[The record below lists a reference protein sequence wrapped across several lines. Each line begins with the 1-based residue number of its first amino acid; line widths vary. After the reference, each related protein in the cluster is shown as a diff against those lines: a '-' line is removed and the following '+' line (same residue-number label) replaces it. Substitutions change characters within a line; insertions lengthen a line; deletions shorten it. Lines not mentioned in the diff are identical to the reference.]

1 LPPFL
6 NNGVIREY
14 FNSEGKEPD
23 IIDLLQ
29 IYENFKGAT
38 INGELTL
45 RILTEISYTYEF
57 LVLRDLMTFSI
68 SFIVV

>member
-1 LPPFL
+1 LSPFL
-6 NNGVIREY
+6 NNGVITEY
-14 FNSEGKEPD
+14 FNREGKKPD

-45 RILTEISYTYEF
+45 RILTEISYSYEF
-57 LVLRDLMTFSI
+57 LVLRDLMTFTI
-68 SFIVV
+68 SLVVV